1 MPRVVLIGNEDDII
15 KRYKSGESVNKIA
28 QSYGVTKSAVERCLK
43 RCGISLQ
50 GIKIPLDV
58 QKIADMYTSG
68 MSENAIAKQLN
79 VSRSVIRRRLVES
92 GVVIRGK
99 TEANQLAMSKRTPEE
114 NRRNTRAAHDAVRG
128 KPQSHEVLC
137 KRAVSRQRNFSAF
150 GSPYEQDIAD
160 ELTKRGIKFVP
171 QLAID
176 KYNIDFAI
184 GGSIAFEV
192 FGGNWHA
199 HGRHRARFEERS
211 KKLFDCRY
219 TIVICWIGFNHRFN
233 PSAIVDYLVSLN
245 EILRSDPSASCK
257 HYVIGGDGKPCSVG
271 SSNLNYTT

>member
-1 MPRVVLIGNEDDII
+1 MPRI
-15 KRYKSGESVNKIA
+15 KLMDHGSDVIELYKSGKTTNEIAKIFSVSPRTVTRIA
-28 QSYGVTKSAVERCLK
+28 RNAGYAPTPIQNSIDIHFIKSLYIS
-43 RCGISLQ
+43 GI
-50 GIKIPLDV
+50 
-58 QKIADMYTSG
+58 
-68 MSENAIAKQLN
+68 SENAIAKQLG
-79 VSRSVIRRRLVES
+79 VSRSVIRNRLLKA
-92 GVVIRGK
+92 GVIIRGQ

-128 KPQSHEVLC
+128 KPRSHKELC
-137 KRAVSRQRNFSAF
+137 KRALTRQNTFTSFA
-150 GSPYEQDIAD
+150 SSYEQDIAD
-160 ELTKRGIKFVP
+160 ELTNRGIKFVP

-199 HGRHRARFEERS
+199 YGRHRARFDERS
-211 KKLFDCRY
+211 KKLFDSGY
-219 TIVICWIGFNHRFN
+219 TIVICWIGFNHRFS
-233 PSAIVDYLVSLN
+233 PSGIADYLISLN